1 MTFNIIFKSLIA
13 GETAVFNCATDM
25 SHQGLT
31 ATWMKDNKPLDGSVA
46 DRAKIVAKENHF
58 TLELTKTSSADSG
71 QYTCRVTNP
80 NNEAATC
87 SAQLEVHQCKLT
99 SFRGG

>member
-1 MTFNIIFKSLIA
+1 
-13 GETAVFNCATDM
+13 M

-58 TLELTKTSSADSG
+58 TLELSKTVAGDSG

-80 NNEAATC
+80 NNESVTC
-87 SAQLEVHQCKLT
+87 SAQLEVHQRKLLRDVIKYIGVLLYDVCFVWMQAKDT
-99 SFRGG
+99 